1 MTIIEKIKRS
11 VEAATGLPFLYHAAG
26 EINEL
31 IARAE
36 NLPVAFAFLLDS
48 GTIDDVN
55 GRYRERVTLA
65 VMFADKSQFDFNA
78 LENEEIIDRMKI
90 KAYKWLQSLRLSND
104 LNIVSINQTQRLYDA
119 TTDILTGFS
128 VNVTIEDYAG
138 YGECELPDVVFE
150 IKANGEYDVVGI
162 DKVLVN
168 VLPQLEELTITQNGE
183 YLPSDGVAGFSKV
196 TAEFDTSSLPKVKV
210 STFKVNDACINDD
223 GIWEGENLID
233 TSECTSFIGSFENCA
248 NLIRFDGSSFDT
260 GEVNNFG
267 NFFLRCTN
275 LKNLIINNFNTSKV
289 TYFENCLNSTS
300 IEYINLDNWDMS
312 AATNLVN
319 FFANCN
325 KLITAKIDTWNLK
338 NLVRLRETFGSCT
351 SLVEIDL
358 SQWEIP
364 NVNETYRAFNKCSKL
379 QTIIGGKSI
388 DEVLVGNLTAM
399 KYLKVSTDFS
409 STILDRASLRALIN
423 GLADLTGQ
431 TAQTLTLRATLIS
444 KLTEEDIAIATNK
457 NWTIA

>member
-36 NLPVAFAFLLDS
+36 SLPVAFAFLLDS

-104 LNIVSINQTQRLYDA
+104 LNIVAINQTQRLYDA

-138 YGECELPDVVFE
+138 YGECELPEVVFE

-196 TAEFDTSSLPKVKV
+196 TAEFDTSNLPKVKV
-210 STFKVNDACINDD
+210 SALRVSNDCID
-223 GIWEGENLID
+223 GETWVGELID
-233 TSECTSFIGSFENCA
+233 W
-248 NLIRFDGSSFDT
+248 SS
-260 GEVNNFG
+260 V
-267 NFFLRCTN
+267 
-275 LKNLIINNFNTSKV
+275 INM
-289 TYFENCLNSTS
+289 NSAFK
-300 IEYINLDNWDMS
+300 E
-312 AATNLVN
+312 
-319 FFANCN
+319 
-325 KLITAKIDTWNLK
+325 
-338 NLVRLRETFGSCT
+338 CT
-351 SLVEIDL
+351 SLVFINVGLWDL
-358 SQWEIP
+358 S
-364 NVNETYRAFNKCSKL
+364 NVTTAQEMFSNCRKLISINGQLNLSKKNTSLSSFCVKCYKL
-379 QTIIGGKSI
+379 KSI
-388 DEVLVGNLTAM
+388 DVSNFDTSNVNNFNAVFAYCHELESVDISSWSAESCSSAVGFNFMFHGCRMLSSCIGNRTIDDVILNNITCLQGM
-399 KYLKVSTDFS
+399 KYGTAGFVEA
-409 STILDRASLRALIN
+409 INLDRASLRAVIN

-431 TAQTLTLRATLIS
+431 TAQTLTLGAKLIA

>member
-36 NLPVAFAFLLDS
+36 SLPVAFAFLLDS

-78 LENEEIIDRMKI
+78 IENEQIIDRMKV

-138 YGECELPDVVFE
+138 YGECELPEVVFE

-183 YLPSDGVAGFSKV
+183 YLPSEGVAGFSKV
-196 TAEFDTSSLPKVKV
+196 VADVVPMDKLEISSFRLTDYTGDWSDKGLIDWTKVTSLNFCFAYSPFINSINVSNWDVRNVINFSQSFQGLRNIRNLDLSHFVIHGEGLDFYYMFADGYYESIDV
-210 STFKVNDACINDD
+210 STWSPKKSNYRQMFRNLRNLKQLDLTGFDGTDNEKANTQFEAIFAGDLLLESIVGGRSINDV
-223 GIWEGENLID
+223 IM
-233 TSECTSFIGSFENCA
+233 
-248 NLIRFDGSSFDT
+248 
-260 GEVNNFG
+260 NNITVF
-267 NFFLRCTN
+267 
-275 LKNLIINNFNTSKV
+275 NNRTKAKDYFCFNSV
-289 TYFENCLNSTS
+289 PL
-300 IEYINLDNWDMS
+300 
-312 AATNLVN
+312 
-319 FFANCN
+319 
-325 KLITAKIDTWNLK
+325 
-338 NLVRLRETFGSCT
+338 
-351 SLVEIDL
+351 
-358 SQWEIP
+358 
-364 NVNETYRAFNKCSKL
+364 
-379 QTIIGGKSI
+379 
-388 DEVLVGNLTAM
+388 
-399 KYLKVSTDFS
+399 
-409 STILDRASLRALIN
+409 LDRASLRAVIN

-431 TAQTLTLRATLIS
+431 TAQTLTLGATLLV

-457 NWTIA
+457 NWTIV